1 MSKIFAGIDIGTDSV
16 KVIVVEKI
24 KNEFHLLA
32 TSKVKSSGLKRGE
45 VTDTKKVVEN
55 VKKAISDVEKQIG
68 TKLKQ
73 VVLCITPKNCI
84 FNIVSGTLV
93 FKEPKVIDGNDV
105 QKVMKKAIS
114 NKVTKDYELVTA
126 IPIDFKINDEKTVKD
141 PTGITGELLEIK
153 VVISETPKEPLY
165 NLLGVLD
172 VCEIEVIDI
181 AYTTTGD
188 YFAARTSDLD
198 KKVGVIINIG
208 EDSTNISIY
217 NKGIMIKNSTV
228 NVGSYYIDHDL
239 SYIYNINLDK
249 ARELKE
255 NFVVASSRYAD
266 VYDKIEL
273 ETKGGTKYNVT
284 QKDVS
289 KVVEARIEEI
299 LKVAKKEIK
308 NLTNRKISYII
319 VVGGLSEISGFNY
332 ILESTLG
339 NIAYVY
345 NSTIVGLRDNSFTS
359 VLGLIKYFDN
369 KLNLRNTEC
378 NMFSQEDVK
387 KIINV
392 RSKDGTEFQEVFNHF
407 LQNKEDKVC

>member
-141 PTGITGELLEIK
+141 PTGITGEILEIK

-378 NMFSQEDVK
+378 NMFSQEDIK

>member
-1 MSKIFAGIDIGTDSV
+1 MQTA
-16 KVIVVEKI
+16 
-24 KNEFHLLA
+24 
-32 TSKVKSSGLKRGE
+32 
-45 VTDTKKVVEN
+45 
-55 VKKAISDVEKQIG
+55 
-68 TKLKQ
+68 
-73 VVLCITPKNCI
+73 VL
-84 FNIVSGTLV
+84 
-93 FKEPKVIDGNDV
+93 
-105 QKVMKKAIS
+105 
-114 NKVTKDYELVTA
+114 
-126 IPIDFKINDEKTVKD
+126 IDFKINDEKTVKD
-141 PTGITGELLEIK
+141 PTGITGEILEIK

-378 NMFSQEDVK
+378 NMFSQEDIK
-387 KIINV
+387 KIVNV